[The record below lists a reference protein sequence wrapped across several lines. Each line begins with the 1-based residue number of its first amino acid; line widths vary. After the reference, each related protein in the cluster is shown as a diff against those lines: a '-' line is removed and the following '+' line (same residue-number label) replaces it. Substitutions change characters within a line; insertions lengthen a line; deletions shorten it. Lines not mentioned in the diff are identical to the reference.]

1 MKKKSIFQIIL
12 LLLLGYTTPL
22 HADNNLMRGN
32 VKFNVVAA
40 VLSIIF
46 VGIIGYLVYLDR
58 KMTRLEKEKDERP

>member
-32 VKFNVVAA
+32 AKFNVVAA